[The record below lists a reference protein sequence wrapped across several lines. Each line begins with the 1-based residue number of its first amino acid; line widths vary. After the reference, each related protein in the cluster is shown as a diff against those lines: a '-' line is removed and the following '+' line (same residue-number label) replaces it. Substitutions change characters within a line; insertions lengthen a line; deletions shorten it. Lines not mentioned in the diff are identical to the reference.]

1 MKIRN
6 FALALL
12 LFAAS
17 STSVFASYDD
27 VPVTHENYK
36 GVSYVELQGGSD
48 GATNFRPDDKITR
61 AELFKIV
68 FKVFGESIED
78 VRVSSTFTDVDKNA
92 WYAPYSELAIKFD
105 LISTEKKL
113 FEADKNVSKI
123 EAMKILYRIY
133 GIAAPILSTD
143 QKVQIFKDISED
155 HPYNSFIQ
163 RAINLEIYEDNA
175 NKMFYPYQEM
185 TRGDFV
191 DMLFLFDQWYTNTSI
206 YASTDISEVYKAEIL
221 QDIWKKVMS
230 NFYLEEGSEIDKE
243 VLFQAMVKG
252 MLQSLGDP
260 YTMYIGS
267 EDSGALVQHLTGDFE
282 GIGAYLLQDEKTG
295 KVYISSFVAGSNAPE
310 VGLEAGDEIEEVD
323 GISIIGISYNEIIS
337 RIKGPAG
344 TKVTLKIRRGNS
356 SHSYTVERRALKTV
370 IEEGKIV
377 EDDVWYVDIN
387 LFSDTSFIEVTEI
400 LRDLES
406 QVPDPSGIVFD
417 LRSNGGGYLNSALSI
432 AGHFVPNSEPLIQLD
447 YGSYIETINN
457 SGKGEYNG
465 IPLFV
470 LIDGYSASASE
481 ILAAALHEEAD
492 ATLIGQTS
500 FGKGSAQKLTQYWDG
515 SILKITIAH
524 WLSPNG
530 NTIQDVGIE
539 PDIEVTGTSKTI
551 DLYMEEVKDAL
562 GK

>member
-17 STSVFASYDD
+17 SSSVFASYDD
-27 VPVTHENYK
+27 VPVSHENYK

-68 FKVFGESIED
+68 FKVFGESTEN

-133 GIAAPILSTD
+133 GIAAPVLSTN

-356 SHSYTVERRALKTV
+356 SHSYIVERRALKTV
-370 IEEGKIV
+370 IEEGEIV
-377 EDDVWYVDIN
+377 EDDIWYIDIN

-432 AGHFVPNSEPLIQLD
+432 AGHFVPNSEPMIQLD
-447 YGSYIETINN
+447 YGSYVETINN

-481 ILAAALHEEAD
+481 ILAAALHEEAG